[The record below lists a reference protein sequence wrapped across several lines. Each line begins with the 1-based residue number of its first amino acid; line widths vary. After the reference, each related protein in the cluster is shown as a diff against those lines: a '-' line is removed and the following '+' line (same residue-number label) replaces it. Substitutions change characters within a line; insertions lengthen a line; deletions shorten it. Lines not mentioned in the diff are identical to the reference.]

1 MVCPN
6 MAVFTASHLLQVWDN
21 SGEWVANSA
30 PSDCRWNIVA
40 PHYIVPLLLPP
51 NPQGEELERMKKRA
65 ERFGTN
71 VAPALTSVE
80 ENEKKQKRRERFGL
94 GTPDLPDE
102 VKSLQY

>member
-1 MVCPN
+1 
-6 MAVFTASHLLQVWDN
+6 
-21 SGEWVANSA
+21 
-30 PSDCRWNIVA
+30 
-40 PHYIVPLLLPP
+40 
-51 NPQGEELERMKKRA
+51 MKKRA